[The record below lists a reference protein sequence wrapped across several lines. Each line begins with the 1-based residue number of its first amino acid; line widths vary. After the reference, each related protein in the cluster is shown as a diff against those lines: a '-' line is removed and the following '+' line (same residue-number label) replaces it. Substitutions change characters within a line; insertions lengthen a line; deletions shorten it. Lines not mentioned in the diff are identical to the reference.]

1 MNMTLHPAGWT
12 PPIGYSNGV
21 VAAPS
26 SIVFVAGQIGWNAAQ
41 RFETSDLAEQFAQA
55 LENIVAVLA
64 EAGAKPEHICR
75 MTAYCTDKAE
85 YLAARPEIGRA
96 WRRVIGKHFPAMTM
110 VFVTALL
117 DEGAK
122 IELEATAA
130 VPAASGRKR

>member
-1 MNMTLHPAGWT
+1 MNAILHPAGWA
-12 PPIGYSNGV
+12 PPVGYSNGIV
-21 VAAPS
+21 SAPGR
-26 SIVFVAGQIGWNAAQ
+26 IVFVAGQIGWNAQQ
-41 RFETSDLAEQFAQA
+41 RFETSDLGAQFGKA

-85 YLAARPEIGRA
+85 YLGVRAAIGRA
-96 WRRVIGKHFPAMTM
+96 WRRIIGKHFPAMTM

-122 IELEATAA
+122 IELEATAV
-130 VPAASGRKR
+130 VP